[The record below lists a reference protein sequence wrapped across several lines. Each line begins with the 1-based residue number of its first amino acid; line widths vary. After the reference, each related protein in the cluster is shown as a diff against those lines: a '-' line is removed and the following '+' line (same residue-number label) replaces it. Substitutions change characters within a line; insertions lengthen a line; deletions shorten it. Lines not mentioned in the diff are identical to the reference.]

1 MAQKATIYDL
11 PAAGS
16 APVVVRCTQVS
27 RQMFVQESG
36 LAADF
41 QGITMSLLT
50 PKGFGKYDVGNTFT
64 IPPSELLEPY
74 LIAGA
79 PGDRDPYAPPIG
91 NGGSSPNPVSPG
103 GPVTEGT
110 VIFQA
115 TSATATPTTIVVTE
129 WN

>member
-1 MAQKATIYDL
+1 MQKTTTYNL

-16 APVVVRCTQVS
+16 APVVVRCTLLS

-36 LAADF
+36 VATDF
-41 QGITMSLLT
+41 QGMTMQLLT
-50 PKGFGKYDVGNTFT
+50 SLGFGQVAVGGAFT
-64 IPPSELLEPY
+64 VPPTELLEPY

-79 PGDRDPYAPPIG
+79 PNDHDPYAPPIG
-91 NGGSSPNPVSPG
+91 NGGSYPNPVGPG
-103 GPVTEGT
+103 GPVTQGT
-110 VIFQA
+110 PIFQA

>member
-1 MAQKATIYDL
+1 MQKATTYEL
-11 PAAGS
+11 PVAGAA
-16 APVVVRCTQVS
+16 PLVIRCTMVT

-41 QGITMSLLT
+41 QGITLQLLQ
-50 PKGFGKYDVGNTFT
+50 PKGFGQVAAGDQFT
-64 IPPSELLEPY
+64 IPPTELLEPY

-79 PGDRDPYAPPIG
+79 PGDHDPHAPPIG

-103 GPVTEGT
+103 GPVTQGT
-110 VIFQA
+110 PVFQA
-115 TSATATPTTIVVTE
+115 TSATATATKIVVTE

>member
-1 MAQKATIYDL
+1 MQKATTYNL
-11 PAAGS
+11 PAAGQ
-16 APVVVRCTQVS
+16 PPLVIRCTMVT

-36 LAADF
+36 LSAAF
-41 QGITMSLLT
+41 QGITLQLLT
-50 PKGFGKYDVGNTFT
+50 SNGFGRVTAGDAFT

-79 PGDRDPYAPPIG
+79 PNDHDPHAPPIG

-103 GPVTEGT
+103 GPVTQGT
-110 VIFQA
+110 PVFQA